1 MVLLFHLDVDRSW
14 STAGQL
20 EAYRGFIVAVQ
31 VLCSVAGTAAT
42 VSDDMP
48 FSTDCQILGFGMM
61 LAPALD
67 VESTS
72 LMDVQVGCVAAR
84 IPWIIAHG
92 SWGQIFTIATTVL
105 ILFLTIAFFQES
117 RAAVDAW

>member
-1 MVLLFHLDVDRSW
+1 M
-14 STAGQL
+14 
-20 EAYRGFIVAVQ
+20 
-31 VLCSVAGTAAT
+31 
-42 VSDDMP
+42 SDDVP

-72 LMDVQVGCVAAR
+72 LMDVQVGCVAAL
-84 IPWIIAHG
+84 IPRIIAHG
-92 SWGQIFTIATTVL
+92 SWGQIFTIATT
-105 ILFLTIAFFQES
+105 ILMIFLTIAFFQES